1 MEADNEV
8 KGEGNSNTSFF
19 RQLDPRLGRWLSLD
33 PKISSFPGQSPYISM
48 DNNPIYL
55 MDPFGD
61 STFVER
67 TKDNKFKVVG
77 GNLEGNHNGIF
88 IKDTK
93 TGKVGEMIGYSLTP
107 YSFYN
112 SDKPN
117 KKKRWT
123 GTIDPN
129 DQSGND
135 FFKSF
140 VKGKHNLAEY
150 GTNATGGQKYDFKT
164 TNGTSK
170 RVYSEAEDYYRGM
183 PFGEKAD
190 NQTVYASAR
199 DIGNFC
205 AGLMAGSTGQS
216 WKDSRVAFD
225 LLESKQKGKIA
236 FEKESTVYA
245 EALGFVM
252 GRALYYN
259 STHKDNPK
267 TLPKQTLMMQHGTKK
282 YY

>member
-1 MEADNEV
+1 MEADDEV
-8 KGEGNSNTSFF
+8 KGEGNSYTTFF

-33 PKISSFPGQSPYISM
+33 PKMSSFPGQSPYISM
-48 DNNPIYL
+48 DNNPVFL

-67 TKDNKFKVVG
+67 TSDNKFKVID
-77 GNLEGNHNGIF
+77 GNLAGNHNGIF
-88 IKDTK
+88 EKKD
-93 TGKVGEMIGYSLTP
+93 GKIVGMIGYSLTP

-112 SDKPN
+112 SDETDPD
-117 KKKRWT
+117 KKWA

-129 DQSGND
+129 DQTGNN

-140 VKGKHNLAEY
+140 VKGKHTLGEY
-150 GTNATGGQKYDFKT
+150 GTNATGGKKYDFKA
-164 TNGTSK
+164 TNGTNK
-170 RVYSEAEDYYRGM
+170 RVYSENEDYYRGM

-205 AGLMAGSTGQS
+205 AGLMAGATGQS
-216 WKDSRVAFD
+216 WKNSRIAFD
-225 LLESKQKGKIA
+225 LLESKQQGKIA
-236 FEKESTVYA
+236 HETESTVNA

-252 GRALYYN
+252 GRVVFYN
-259 STHKDNPK
+259 TTHKDNPR

-282 YY
+282 YDR